1 MTMGSLS
8 SQDVSS
14 LTPIKIKGRRH
25 RPVPSLR
32 LSEARIVSVTK
43 IAIIENDSE
52 DGERLERLIR
62 EIPVETFL
70 VERISVSQLNHQ
82 FLREFNPQLLVLT
95 WPKKDGLAQVVALQ
109 KTYGDLPLV
118 VIGHCDHP
126 NTAVQVVREGS
137 QDYLP
142 WPDVTSHLL
151 ARAFRY
157 AIERHH
163 IDQTLLQRAE
173 GERLVIQIME
183 HIHESLDLPTIL
195 QTTVDEVRQLLRADR
210 VLVYRFLPDWRGV
223 MEVESVLDPWPS
235 ALGDV
240 VGDSCFIESFVEKY
254 RQGRI
259 QTITDIHAQAMHPCH
274 RDLLAH
280 YQVRAN
286 LVVPIVPEGKLW
298 GLLLAHQCDQPR
310 EWQEW
315 EVDLMRQLST
325 QVAIAIQQAELYE
338 KARKELHDRK
348 AAEAELLYQARHDP
362 LTHLPNRWLFEE
374 RVNDAIRL
382 GANKP
387 DYCYAV
393 LCLDL
398 DRFKNLNDS
407 LGHAIGDLFLQEI
420 AERLQRAL
428 SPQDLVARLGGDEF
442 VVLLDDIADFDQA
455 KTIAEH
461 LRKRLARPFEVNQ
474 YALHSTASIGLVM
487 GNASYSDAADLLR
500 DADTAMYRAKTK
512 GKNRC
517 EVFDSA
523 MYAQVR
529 DRLQMELELWQA
541 LERAEFELAYQPIV
555 SLRSQKLQGF
565 EALIRWPRDGKP
577 NISPQDFIPI
587 AEETGLILGI
597 SHWVLQS
604 ACEQLQEWLQAYPAL
619 ADAGVTMNVNLSGRH
634 FSQVDIVEQI
644 QTILTVNKLPGES
657 LKIEITESALM
668 ENLEMGQSILLQL
681 KAMGVKIAIDDFG
694 TGYSSLSY
702 LRSLPLDCI
711 KIDRSF
717 ITQMD
722 SSREDLEV
730 VHTILALAENL
741 KLDTIAE
748 GIENLAQL
756 KQLRS
761 LRCPF
766 GQGYF
771 LSPPLTAH
779 EMDRFIH
786 QHLSD
791 SSLN

>member
-8 SQDVSS
+8 SQSVSS
-14 LTPIKIKGRRH
+14 LSHPIIKRRRH
-25 RPVPSLR
+25 HSPLSLR
-32 LSEARIVSVTK
+32 VPGVRIVSVTK
-43 IAIIENDSE
+43 IAIIENCSDDGVLLDS
-52 DGERLERLIR
+52 LIR
-62 EIPVETFL
+62 EIPIETFL
-70 VERISVSQLNHQ
+70 VQRFTFSQIDSQ
-82 FLREFNPQLLVLT
+82 ALRDFDPQLLVLT
-95 WPKKDGLAQVVALQ
+95 WPEANGLAQVVALQ
-109 KTYGDLPLV
+109 ESYSHLPLV

-126 NTAVQVVREGS
+126 STALQVVRAGS
-137 QDYLP
+137 QDYLF
-142 WPDVTSHLL
+142 WADVTSHLL

-163 IDQTLLQRAE
+163 IEQALLQKAE
-173 GERLVIQIME
+173 RERLVVQIME
-183 HIHESLDLPTIL
+183 HIHESLDLHTIL
-195 QTTVDEVRQLLRADR
+195 ETTVQEVRQLLKADR

-223 MEVESVLDPWPS
+223 MEVESVVDPWSS

-254 RQGRI
+254 RQGRV
-259 QTITDIHAQAMHPCH
+259 QTITDIYAQAMHPCH

-310 EWQEW
+310 QWQEW

-348 AAEAELLYQARHDP
+348 LVEAELLYQARHDP
-362 LTHLPNRWLFEE
+362 LTNLPNRWLFEE
-374 RVNDAIRL
+374 RVNEAIRL

-420 AERLQRAL
+420 AERLHRAL

-442 VVLLDDIADFDQA
+442 VVLLDDIANFDQA

-461 LRKRLARPFEVNQ
+461 LRKRLALPFEVNQ

-487 GNASYSDAADLLR
+487 GNGNYQDAADLLR
-500 DADTAMYRAKTK
+500 DADTAMYRAKAK

-517 EVFDSA
+517 EVFDGA
-523 MYAQVR
+523 MYAEVR

-541 LERAEFELAYQPIV
+541 LERAEFELVYQPIL

-565 EALIRWPRDGKP
+565 EALIRWPRQGKP
-577 NISPQDFIPI
+577 DISPQDFIPI

-604 ACEQLQEWLQAYPAL
+604 ACEQLQHWLQAYPLL
-619 ADAGVTMNVNLSGRH
+619 ASSGVTMNVNLSGRH
-634 FSQVDIVEQI
+634 FAQVDIVEQI
-644 QTILTVNKLPGES
+644 QNILSVNQLTGES

-668 ENLEMGQSILLQL
+668 ENLEMAQSILLQL
-681 KAMGVKIAIDDFG
+681 KALGVKVAIDDFG

-741 KLDTIAE
+741 KLDTVAE

-766 GQGYF
+766 GQGYY
-771 LSPPLTAH
+771 LSPPLKIN
-779 EMDRFIH
+779 EMDRFLSH
-786 QHLSD
+786 HLEIAS
-791 SSLN
+791 